1 MVAARSFNQL
11 AELLDSEKASRMDKV
26 TVIGDA
32 VKAITQLR
40 AEAHQLRQ
48 FKKLLEVGRAPC

>member
-1 MVAARSFNQL
+1 
-11 AELLDSEKASRMDKV
+11 MDKV

-48 FKKLLEVGRAPC
+48 FKKLLEVGAVAEGPCGGAVWVLYYAICRL